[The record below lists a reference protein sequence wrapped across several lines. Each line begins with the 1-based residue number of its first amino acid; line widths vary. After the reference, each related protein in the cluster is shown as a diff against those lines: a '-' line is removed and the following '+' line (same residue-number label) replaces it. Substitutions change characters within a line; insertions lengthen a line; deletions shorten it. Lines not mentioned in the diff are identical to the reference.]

1 MIEIALRV
9 RDATL
14 FVGSLPEEGLI
25 AYQGTGSYFICNPPV
40 TDTDKDVLLLVKD
53 SEDYKHSLLEDCWTG
68 CTGYEDKEPHFFAA
82 RKGEINLIVTD
93 ELQWYLRFAAATELA
108 KKLNLLKKEERI
120 SLFEQVLGKET

>member
-1 MIEIALRV
+1 MINISNKIGNF
-9 RDATL
+9 L
-14 FVGSLPEEGLI
+14 FLDIPEEGVV
-25 AYQGTGSYFICNPPV
+25 AYQGTGSFFICNPPV
-40 TDTDKDVLLLVKD
+40 LDKDKDILILVKD
-53 SEDYKHSLLEDCWTG
+53 TEEYKEKLLYDGWEG

-120 SLFEQVLGKET
+120 SLFEQVLGKEKE